1 MHRQLSYF
9 SGAKSF
15 LPSPAPD
22 ELSDSEADLISV
34 LEEKRREIDM
44 EIEAFQS
51 RKEEEFKS
59 FEHELRSRKKR
70 NNHIVFPHPATSIS
84 GLSNPS
90 KKELAM
96 NAMNGAAYKERKKK
110 AEDVGVGGLML
121 TGPSR
126 PSVSVDRVTING
138 LTTPPV
144 SGTPPLGKNLFPSPT
159 LLSAT
164 PPRDPSKRGT
174 GKSPTTPDRENEFHG
189 LFTPGYLQLL
199 DTKPS
204 SLPQIA
210 TPPPISETKRAVT
223 APTLPSTS
231 LPSAL
236 RAASGAARKRKHVT
250 FRLAHSVVVEP
261 SSSYE
266 EIPSPSEDQYDRD
279 SDDAGTDSGIEIMP
293 DPLPIGIPQSDLSE
307 DVTSPNKT
315 DNEASFFSF
324 DEELDEKGDE
334 LSDDPNDLEDD
345 EIELD
350 ESGKQAESPTFE
362 SPTFSSGSLPINI
375 VNPSS
380 SLREALS
387 S

>member
-22 ELSDSEADLISV
+22 ELSDSEADLVSV
-34 LEEKRREIDM
+34 LEEKRREIEM

-84 GLSNPS
+84 GLSNLS
-90 KKELAM
+90 KKDPAT
-96 NAMNGAAYKERKKK
+96 NGAASKERKKK
-110 AEDVGVGGLML
+110 AEDFGVGGLML

-144 SGTPPLGKNLFPSPT
+144 TGTPPLGKNLFPSPT
-159 LLSAT
+159 LLSGT
-164 PPRDPSKRGT
+164 PPRNPSKRET

-210 TPPPISETKRAVT
+210 PPPPPISETKRAVT
-223 APTLPSTS
+223 TPTLPSTS

-266 EIPSPSEDQYDRD
+266 ETPSPSEDQYDRNL
-279 SDDAGTDSGIEIMP
+279 DDAGADSGIEIMP
-293 DPLPIGIPQSDLSE
+293 DPLPLEIPQSYLGE

-315 DNEASFFSF
+315 DNDAGFFSF

-334 LSDDPNDLEDD
+334 LSDDPTVSRSMGL
-345 EIELD
+345 
-350 ESGKQAESPTFE
+350 
-362 SPTFSSGSLPINI
+362 
-375 VNPSS
+375 
-380 SLREALS
+380 LRS
-387 S
+387 CTS

>member
-1 MHRQLSYF
+1 MHRQLSYL
-9 SGAKSF
+9 SRTKSF

-22 ELSDSEADLISV
+22 ELSDSESDLISV
-34 LEEKRREIDM
+34 LEEKRREIDT

-70 NNHIVFPHPATSIS
+70 NNHIVFPHPASSIS
-84 GLSNPS
+84 GLSNLS
-90 KKELAM
+90 KKDLAT
-96 NAMNGAAYKERKKK
+96 NGAASKERKKK
-110 AEDVGVGGLML
+110 AEDVGIGGLMP

-138 LTTPPV
+138 MTTPPV

-159 LLSAT
+159 LSSGTT
-164 PPRDPSKRGT
+164 PPRNPSEEEA
-174 GKSPTTPDRENEFHG
+174 GKSPTTPERENEFHG

-199 DTKPS
+199 DSKPS
-204 SLPQIA
+204 SLPQTA
-210 TPPPISETKRAVT
+210 TSPSISETKRAVT

-266 EIPSPSEDQYDRD
+266 ETPSPSEDQYDRNL
-279 SDDAGTDSGIEIMP
+279 DDAGAGLGIEIMP
-293 DPLPIGIPQSDLSE
+293 SPLPIEIPQSHLSE
-307 DVTSPNKT
+307 DVTSSNET

-334 LSDDPNDLEDD
+334 SLDDPTV
-345 EIELD
+345 
-350 ESGKQAESPTFE
+350 SRSMRSFRGCTS
-362 SPTFSSGSLPINI
+362 
-375 VNPSS
+375 
-380 SLREALS
+380 
-387 S
+387 